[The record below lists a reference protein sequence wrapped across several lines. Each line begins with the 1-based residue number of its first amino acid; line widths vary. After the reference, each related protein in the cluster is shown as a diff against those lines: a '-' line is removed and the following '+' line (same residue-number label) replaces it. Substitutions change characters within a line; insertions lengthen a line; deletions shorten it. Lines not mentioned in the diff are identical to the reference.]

1 VATSEELVW
10 LLHQIRNSG
19 SPIERLKLLARG
31 WRSVRKLSP
40 DDRRRLARELGFDGA
55 EELIEQLAH
64 RGGMSPSNLLSMLH
78 RAEQSDPAVVLD
90 SVRGLV
96 RPERR
101 GAAAGE
107 LLDTVSEILV
117 EGEAPGTREP
127 EPSGEPAREAE
138 AEQEAPPA
146 PAPEPTLRL
155 EPSTAA
161 VPGAGGEPAQ
171 APLAERPEVGEPA
184 VVRPAPATA
193 RRRPAPP
200 EWSGAR
206 DIAEAFP
213 SRSDA
218 ALLPGYA
225 AVGTAS
231 GLPSAAGLA
240 SQLGAESSLLRR
252 LRLLTAAAG
261 RLEAAGLEEL
271 QAVLA
276 CFPAGWARRRA
287 LQRLLEAGVP
297 ASLTDAIALL
307 EVLPRLSERLWAATT
322 LAATRRLD
330 EQDREALL
338 AAVASPALRHRLKR
352 RFGGGMA

>member
-101 GAAAGE
+101 SAAAGE

-138 AEQEAPPA
+138 QAPPA
-146 PAPEPTLRL
+146 PAAEPTLRL
-155 EPSTAA
+155 EPSAAA
-161 VPGAGGEPAQ
+161 VPAAGGEPAQ